1 MAESVIGSAG
11 SYRQLVINRFPRI
24 ASALRGIPA
33 ESSAEEVL
41 AVVEAEVRSIM
52 EMDVPKKKSKKAE

>member
-11 SYRQLVINRFPRI
+11 SYRQLVINRLPRI
-24 ASALRGIPA
+24 ANALRGIPA

-41 AVVEAEVRSIM
+41 AVVEAAVRDIM
-52 EMDVPKKKSKKAE
+52 GMSVPKKKSKKAE